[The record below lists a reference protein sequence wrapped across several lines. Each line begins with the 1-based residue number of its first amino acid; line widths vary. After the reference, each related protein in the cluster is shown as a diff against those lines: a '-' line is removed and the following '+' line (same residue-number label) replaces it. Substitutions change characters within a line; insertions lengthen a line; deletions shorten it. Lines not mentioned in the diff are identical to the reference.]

1 MNRTISFGDLLT
13 STFEEISASQRI
25 VLAFLAIAV
34 PVDTVAGLFEG
45 SGDFSLFGIPVS
57 RTAPFGDLGG
67 DLLGALVAL
76 GSFVVGVL
84 ITYWFYAALL
94 ARQPA
99 PGFRRFWAFVL
110 VYVLSILG
118 IALASLALVIPGIIV
133 AVRWVPLIPALL
145 ARDEPAMG
153 SFGTSW
159 QLTSGSSWAIF
170 GVAVV
175 MIAVGLFLSFL
186 FDLATAVAGGSGSL
200 GAIFFDAAGENVMVV
215 LFTALAVATY
225 RGLANEGEEV
235 AAVFE

>member
-13 STFEEISASQRI
+13 STFEEISASRSI
-25 VLAFLAIAV
+25 VLVFLAIAV
-34 PVDTVAGLFEG
+34 PIDTAAGLFEG
-45 SGDFSLFGIPVS
+45 SGDFSLFGVPIS
-57 RTAPFGDLGG
+57 LTAPFGDLGG
-67 DLLGALVAL
+67 GLVGALVAL

-99 PGFRRFWAFVL
+99 PGFGRFWAFVL

-118 IALASLALVIPGIIV
+118 IVLATLALVIPGIIV
-133 AVRWVPLIPALL
+133 AVRWVPLIPVLL
-145 ARDEPAMG
+145 ARDEPAMD

-159 QLTSGSSWAIF
+159 QMTSGSSWPIF

-175 MIAVGLFLSFL
+175 LIAIGLIVSVLL
-186 FDLATAVAGGSGSL
+186 DLASAATGGPGSIGAV
-200 GAIFFDAAGENVMVV
+200 FFDAAGEDVMVV
-215 LFTALAVATY
+215 LFTAFAVATF
-225 RGLANEGEEV
+225 RGLADEGEEV